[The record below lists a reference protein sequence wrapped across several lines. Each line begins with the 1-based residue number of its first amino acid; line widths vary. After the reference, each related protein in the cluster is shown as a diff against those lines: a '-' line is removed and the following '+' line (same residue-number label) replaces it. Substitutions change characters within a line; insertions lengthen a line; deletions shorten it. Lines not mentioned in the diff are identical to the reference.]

1 MITKASISK
10 VQSLIIPH
18 HTLSKPPL
26 NFAQWIDIVWK
37 RNEHNP
43 SLLTPDAI
51 RSAWKSTV
59 TDLGLSRRVEEANTR
74 AAKAAIEHRAAA
86 LRGAT
91 HLKSVARSK
100 SLGIMKGTV
109 VPVPEHVD
117 VPDFKVPSLALAFE
131 TVPFNVFV
139 QKVQRANEGK
149 IVTLEVA
156 EGCCW
161 EAIVKFLK
169 SSDVRGSAS
178 KRMVDNVGEIVKQE
192 GRSGRTRK
200 DRTTLEIWRRRSEQ
214 HETDLSSI

>member
-1 MITKASISK
+1 MIAKASISK
-10 VQSLIIPH
+10 VQSLILPH

-26 NFAQWIDIVWK
+26 NFAQWIDIVWN

-43 SLLTPDAI
+43 CLLTPDAI

-59 TDLGLSRRVEEANTR
+59 ADLGLSRRIEEANTR
-74 AAKAAIEHRAAA
+74 AAKAAIEHRVTT

-109 VPVPEHVD
+109 VPVPEHAD
-117 VPDFKVPSLALAFE
+117 VSDFKVPSLALAFE
-131 TVPFNVFV
+131 TVPFNIFV

-156 EGCCW
+156 EGCWW
-161 EAIVKFLK
+161 EAIVRLLK
-169 SSDVRGSAS
+169 SSNVRGSAS
-178 KRMVDNVGEIVKQE
+178 KRMVDNAGKVVKQ
-192 GRSGRTRK
+192 GRKKWQDDEAAEDAGDMAATK
-200 DRTTLEIWRRRSEQ
+200 
-214 HETDLSSI
+214 